1 MKLTFLILFL
11 IPCLSLADEY
21 LQENSDLYPALDIY
35 EVSQQVFKFGF
46 RELDLKRSGV
56 LLQGSL
62 DQVYFSQQKPDELAI
77 LKFDLQLASGQRLL
91 KISANEFICHG
102 KTSRNRAFSLYV
114 KGRSASDMTTICGSL
129 SRSLKC
135 QSRFYI
141 HKLLFSEAQASE
153 LSPTCSESRAPKQ
166 IISNLQ
172 GQVQESVLV
181 QQLGTCLASGL
192 RGSKDSIREIK
203 NGLQDLLKNPQALW
217 SELSAQGR
225 ALLEFVRH
233 LESEMISLKKTLSD
247 LNNDLILEIGCH
259 LGAEVLASVG
269 LSALTGAGVL
279 KLSVTMEQAVMK
291 LKNMKSIFSRLNKLA
306 LAGKAKIA
314 KEVLSCEAN

>member
-1 MKLTFLILFL
+1 MKLTFWIFFL

-35 EVSQQVFKFGF
+35 EISQQVFKFGF
-46 RELDLKRSGV
+46 RELDLKRSGA
-56 LLQGSL
+56 LLHGSL
-62 DQVYFSQQKPDELAI
+62 DQVYFHQQKSDEFAI
-77 LKFDLQLASGQRLL
+77 LKLDLKLASSDTLF
-91 KISANEFICHG
+91 KISADEFVCQG

-114 KGRSASDMTTICGSL
+114 KGRTQAQVTKICGPF
-129 SRSLKC
+129 SRSLKS

-141 HKLLFSEAQASE
+141 HKLFFNEAQAS
-153 LSPTCSESRAPKQ
+153 SSACFDSNVPKQ
-166 IISNLQ
+166 MISSLQ
-172 GQVQESVLV
+172 GQLQGSILM
-181 QQLGTCLASGL
+181 QQLGTCLSNGL
-192 RGSKDSIREIK
+192 LGGKESILEMK
-203 NGLQDLLKNPQALW
+203 NGLQDLLKNPRALW

-259 LGAEVLASVG
+259 LGGEVLTSIG

-279 KLSVTMEQAVMK
+279 KLSVTMEQAVIK
-291 LKNMKSIFSRLNKLA
+291 LKSMKSIFSRLNKLA
-306 LAGKAKIA
+306 LTGKGKIV
-314 KEVLSCEAN
+314 KEVLSCETN